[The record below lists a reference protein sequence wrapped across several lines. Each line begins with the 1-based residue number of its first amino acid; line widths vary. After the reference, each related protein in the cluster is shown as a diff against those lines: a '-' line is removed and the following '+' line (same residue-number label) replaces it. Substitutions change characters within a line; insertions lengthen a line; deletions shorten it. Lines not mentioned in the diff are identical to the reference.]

1 MNTIRTFIPSDSVA
15 SFKKFANKTKKNVEG
30 FSYTIGEPYMK
41 VFLHPV
47 IEKDGMRGRA
57 VKAFHEVCDLTI
69 NMPEENNWKLVCTFK
84 DGSFTPVD
92 SSKELVFKIPAHGH
106 DYDKCDVCGH
116 WCKNSYLIENIVT
129 GDELQVGCECVK
141 KFGIKSFD
149 YLSKFTSE
157 LHKLYDYSRSCST
170 DEDGDELK
178 MWGGN
183 PNAIYKNAFKKAD
196 LIMSAKAVYNKCP
209 IYKKAYRQGNTHYP
223 SPTLVDIEATLCE
236 ENFGSNSEYVEKV
249 CAYALSKSVDGEF
262 AEKTHRLASD
272 YYAYLDESV
281 YAFFMVKNYEDS
293 LKVNT
298 KLEAGTAVKVDGKVI
313 QTRTEESFYGVMTI
327 NTILTDNGTECE
339 RAGIIPTTEIDGV
352 KRTSFYS
359 SIKGMYRGR
368 VCLERATKNPKKG
381 VVYTAL

>member
-1 MNTIRTFIPSDSVA
+1 MNTIKTFIPSESVA

-47 IEKDGMRGRA
+47 IEGNGMRGNA
-57 VKAFHEVCDLTI
+57 VKVFHEVCDLI
-69 NMPEENNWKLVCTFK
+69 VDMPEENGWKLVCTFK

-92 SSKELVFKIPAHGH
+92 ASKELVFKNPAHGH
-106 DYDKCDVCGH
+106 GYNKCDVCGH
-116 WCKNSYLIENIVT
+116 WCKNSYVIENVT
-129 GDELQVGCECVK
+129 TGEELQVGCECVK

-149 YLSKFTSE
+149 YLSKFTDE
-157 LHKLYDYSRSCST
+157 LYKLYDYSPSYST
-170 DEDGDELK
+170 DELK
-178 MWGGN
+178 MWGGS

-223 SPTLVDIEATLCE
+223 SPTLVDIEATLCGE
-236 ENFGSNSEYVEKV
+236 IFDTNNEYVEKV
-249 CAYALSKSVDGEF
+249 CTYALSKPIDGEF

-272 YYAYLDESV
+272 FYAYLDESV

-293 LKVNT
+293 LKANA
-298 KLEAGTAVKVDGKVI
+298 KLEIGTAVKVEGKII
-313 QTRTEESFYGVMTI
+313 QTRTEELYYGVMTI
-327 NTILTDNGTECE
+327 NTILTDNGVECE
-339 RAGIIPTTEIDGV
+339 RVGVIPTTEVDGI

-359 SIKGMYRGR
+359 SIKGMYRGKM
-368 VCLERATKNPKKG
+368 CLERATKSPKKG
-381 VVYTAL
+381 VTYITL

>member
-30 FSYTIGEPYMK
+30 FSYAIGEPYMK

-47 IEKDGMRGRA
+47 IEEDGMRGRA

-106 DYDKCDVCGH
+106 DYDRCDVCGH
-116 WCKNSYLIENIVT
+116 WCKNSYVIENIVT

-157 LHKLYDYSRSCST
+157 LHKLYDYSLSYST
-170 DEDGDELK
+170 GEDDDELK

-196 LIMSAKAVYNKCP
+196 LIMSAKAYITSAQFIKRLTTR
-209 IYKKAYRQGNTHYP
+209 ATHTILHRR
-223 SPTLVDIEATLCE
+223 SSTL
-236 ENFGSNSEYVEKV
+236 KQH
-249 CAYALSKSVDGEF
+249 F
-262 AEKTHRLASD
+262 AE
-272 YYAYLDESV
+272 
-281 YAFFMVKNYEDS
+281 
-293 LKVNT
+293 
-298 KLEAGTAVKVDGKVI
+298 
-313 QTRTEESFYGVMTI
+313 
-327 NTILTDNGTECE
+327 
-339 RAGIIPTTEIDGV
+339 
-352 KRTSFYS
+352 RTS
-359 SIKGMYRGR
+359 
-368 VCLERATKNPKKG
+368 LATANMLKRCAH
-381 VVYTAL
+381 TH

>member
-1 MNTIRTFIPSDSVA
+1 
-15 SFKKFANKTKKNVEG
+15 
-30 FSYTIGEPYMK
+30 
-41 VFLHPV
+41 
-47 IEKDGMRGRA
+47 
-57 VKAFHEVCDLTI
+57 
-69 NMPEENNWKLVCTFK
+69 
-84 DGSFTPVD
+84 
-92 SSKELVFKIPAHGH
+92 
-106 DYDKCDVCGH
+106 
-116 WCKNSYLIENIVT
+116 
-129 GDELQVGCECVK
+129 
-141 KFGIKSFD
+141 
-149 YLSKFTSE
+149 
-157 LHKLYDYSRSCST
+157 
-170 DEDGDELK
+170 

-249 CAYALSKSVDGEF
+249 CAYALSKPVDGEF
-262 AEKTHRLASD
+262 TEKTHRLASD

-339 RAGIIPTTEIDGV
+339 RVGVIPTTEIDGV

-368 VCLERATKNPKKG
+368 VCLGRATKSPKKG

>member
-1 MNTIRTFIPSDSVA
+1 MNTIRTFIPSDSIA

-57 VKAFHEVCDLTI
+57 VKAFYEVCDLTI

-106 DYDKCDVCGH
+106 DYEKCDVCGH
-116 WCKNSYLIENIVT
+116 WCKNSYVIENIVT

-157 LHKLYDYSRSCST
+157 LYKLYDYSLSYST
-170 DEDGDELK
+170 DRDGDELK

-209 IYKKAYRQGNTHYP
+209 IYKKAYRQGDTHYP
-223 SPTLVDIEATLCE
+223 SPTLVDIEATLCG
-236 ENFGSNSEYVEKV
+236 ENFGSNSEYVGKV
-249 CAYALSKSVDGEF
+249 CAYALSKPVDGEF
-262 AEKTHRLASD
+262 TEKTHRLASD

-339 RAGIIPTTEIDGV
+339 RVGVIPTTEIDGV
-352 KRTSFYS
+352 KRTTFYS
-359 SIKGMYRGR
+359 
-368 VCLERATKNPKKG
+368 
-381 VVYTAL
+381 